1 VAGYK
6 TFAVTDRSGGPPT
19 ALVTVLLTKSRILMA
34 QGANMDSDE
43 AIRLL
48 ATVDMPKILAAK
60 P

>member
-1 VAGYK
+1 
-6 TFAVTDRSGGPPT
+6 
-19 ALVTVLLTKSRILMA
+19 MA

-48 ATVDMPKILAAK
+48 ATVDIPKILAAK